1 MNDKQAMISE
11 LHTLCAYPDK
21 AAALL
26 GDMEKA
32 HPEAV
37 RWLEQRLSA
46 LYENRRVETAAA
58 LPLPITELPK
68 AEWGK
73 ITQAALLEEPLIARG
88 GESQ

>member
-1 MNDKQAMISE
+1 MNDKEVMMSE
-11 LHTLCAYPDK
+11 LHTICAYPDK

-26 GDMEKA
+26 ADMEKA

-68 AEWGK
+68 AEWDR
-73 ITQAALLEEPLIARG
+73 ITQALAIEEAPIKGIA
-88 GESQ
+88 EKI